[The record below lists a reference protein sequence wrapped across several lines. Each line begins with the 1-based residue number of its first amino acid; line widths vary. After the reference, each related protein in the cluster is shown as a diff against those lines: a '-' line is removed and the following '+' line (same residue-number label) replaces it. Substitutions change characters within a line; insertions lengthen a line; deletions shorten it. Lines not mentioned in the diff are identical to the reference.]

1 MFGFGRKK
9 DTASQMVYDELKREE
24 MQRIRTAQDAA
35 KLEKLKNQA
44 LAAARREAVPA
55 RERAQ
60 EALAAAGSRLKG
72 AASKA
77 APKVQAAMQRFGKNL
92 AGSGGNVKAKMA
104 ALGARNGGGPS
115 FLSGGPDRPSLAG
128 FQARPPGEARLPGK
142 VKTKTVI
149 RYE

>member
-72 AASKA
+72 GGTSACSASA
-77 APKVQAAMQRFGKNL
+77 RFRSTRPGPTTL
-92 AGSGGNVKAKMA
+92 AV
-104 ALGARNGGGPS
+104 R
-115 FLSGGPDRPSLAG
+115 
-128 FQARPPGEARLPGK
+128 
-142 VKTKTVI
+142 
-149 RYE
+149 